1 MINQY
6 VEKFIENLPDE
17 LKNSKNPI
25 NLDLVLDGGIFN
37 GSYLVGALYFLKEM
51 EKRNYVKIC
60 RISGCSIGSIVAFVY
75 IIDCLDISES
85 FYSIIFEQLK
95 KTHNL
100 NISKVLRSILENKIP
115 DDICSTVNNKLY
127 ITYTNIKKRTSKTK
141 CTYKNKEEIITTII
155 KSSYIPFFM
164 DGNLLFENKYMD
176 GIIPYIF
183 EVKNDRKIL
192 HLDLFGYDKIKY
204 LINIKNEKSNFHR
217 ILSGVL
223 DIHNFF
229 IKQTSTDMCSYV
241 NEWSLFNKARIC
253 LKSLIEKIVI
263 YFVYLVFLIKK
274 NIPPKLKDYVLY
286 KILSKI
292 IYETYVILLQY
303 YCI

>member
-1 MINQY
+1 MIQQY
-6 VEKFIENLPDE
+6 VEKFIENLPEE
-17 LKNSKNPI
+17 LKNTKNPI
-25 NLDLVLDGGIFN
+25 MLDLVLDGGIFN

-51 EKRNYVKIC
+51 EKRKYIKIC
-60 RISGCSIGSIVAFVY
+60 RISGCSIGSVAAFLY

-95 KTHNL
+95 KSHNL

-115 DDICSTVNNKLY
+115 DDICSKVNNKLY
-127 ITYTNIKKRTSKTK
+127 ITYTNIKKIKSKTK
-141 CTYKNKEEIITTII
+141 CTYKNKEEIINTII

-164 DGNLLFENKYMD
+164 DGNLLFENKYID

-241 NEWSLFNKARIC
+241 NEWSLFNRARIC
-253 LKSLIEKIVI
+253 LKTLIEKILV

-274 NIPPKLKDYVLY
+274 YIPPKLKDYVLY

-292 IYETYVILLQY
+292 IYETYIILLQY

>member
-1 MINQY
+1 MIQQY
-6 VEKFIENLPDE
+6 VEKFIENLPEE
-17 LKNSKNPI
+17 LKNTKNPI
-25 NLDLVLDGGIFN
+25 MLDLVLDGGIFN

-51 EKRNYVKIC
+51 EKRKYIKIC
-60 RISGCSIGSIVAFVY
+60 RISGCSIGSVAAFLY

-100 NISKVLRSILENKIP
+100 NISQVLRSILENKIP
-115 DDICSTVNNKLY
+115 DDICSKVNNKFY
-127 ITYTNIKKRTSKTK
+127 ITYTNIKKRKSKTK
-141 CTYKNKEEIITTII
+141 CTYKNKEEIINTII

-164 DGNLLFENKYMD
+164 DGNLLFENKYID

-183 EVKNDRKIL
+183 EVRNDRKIL

-204 LINIKNEKSNFHR
+204 LINIKNEKTNFHR

-229 IKQTSTDMCSYV
+229 IKQTTTDMCSYV
-241 NEWSLFNKARIC
+241 NDWSLFNRARIC
-253 LKSLIEKIVI
+253 LKTFIEKILI

-274 NIPPKLKDYVLY
+274 YIPPKLKDYVLY

-292 IYETYVILLQY
+292 IYETYIILLQY

>member
-6 VEKFIENLPDE
+6 VEKFIDNLPDE

-25 NLDLVLDGGIFN
+25 KLDLVLDGGIFN

-51 EKRNYVKIC
+51 EKRNYIKIC
-60 RISGCSIGSIVAFVY
+60 RISGCSIGSIVAFIY

-95 KTHNL
+95 SNHNL
-100 NISKVLRSILENKIP
+100 NINPVLHSILENKIP
-115 DDICSTVNNKLY
+115 DDICSKVNNKLY
-127 ITYTNIKKRTSKTK
+127 ITYTNIKKRKSKIK
-141 CTYKNKEEIITTII
+141 YTYKNKEEIINTII

-164 DGNLLFENKYMD
+164 DGNILFENKYID
-176 GIIPYIF
+176 GINPYIF
-183 EVKNDRKIL
+183 KIRNDRQIL

-204 LINIKNEKSNFHR
+204 LINIKNEKTNFHR
-217 ILSGVL
+217 ILSGLL

-229 IKQTSTDMCSYV
+229 IKQTNTDMCSYV
-241 NEWSLFNKARIC
+241 NEWSLFNKARIF
-253 LKSLIEKIVI
+253 LKSVIEKILI
-263 YFVYLVFLIKK
+263 YFIYLVFLIKK
-274 NIPPKLKDYVLY
+274 YTPHKIKDYTLY

-292 IYETYVILLQY
+292 TYETYVILLQS

>member
-1 MINQY
+1 MIQQY
-6 VEKFIENLPDE
+6 VEKFIENLPEE
-17 LKNSKNPI
+17 LKNTKNPI
-25 NLDLVLDGGIFN
+25 MLDLVLDGGIFN

-51 EKRNYVKIC
+51 EKRKYIKIC
-60 RISGCSIGSIVAFVY
+60 RISGCSIGSVAAFLY
-75 IIDCLDISES
+75 IIDCLDISEN

-100 NISKVLRSILENKIP
+100 NISQVLRSILENKIP
-115 DDICSTVNNKLY
+115 DDICSKVNNKLY
-127 ITYTNIKKRTSKTK
+127 ITYTNIKKIKSKTK
-141 CTYKNKEEIITTII
+141 STYKNKEEIINTII

-164 DGNLLFENKYMD
+164 DGNLLFENKYID

-241 NEWSLFNKARIC
+241 NEWSLFNRARIF
-253 LKSLIEKIVI
+253 LKTLIEKILV

-274 NIPPKLKDYVLY
+274 YIPPKLKDYVLY

-292 IYETYVILLQY
+292 IYETYIILLQY